1 MHYTFLIVLKFSL
14 HQTKGLVIICNGYS
28 TVTQMEACSLT
39 LHIEDIL
46 MLNSSWF
53 FLCLFLLLFYPPPP
67 QKKTPEKTI
76 TSKFTNLHFNLFK
89 LRVFTCMY
97 VKLHN
102 IACYYMY
109 WIFFFLKHK
118 QSLFFKHLSN
128 PAHLFLFSLVILC
141 KKNESIG
148 NGEPSP
154 S

>member
-67 QKKTPEKTI
+67 KKKPQKKQLLVNLLIYILTFLSYVYLHVCMSSYI
-76 TSKFTNLHFNLFK
+76 TLH
-89 LRVFTCMY
+89 VTTCIGY
-97 VKLHN
+97 
-102 IACYYMY
+102 
-109 WIFFFLKHK
+109 FFFFET
-118 QSLFFKHLSN
+118 QTIPFFQT
-128 PAHLFLFSLVILC
+128 FI
-141 KKNESIG
+141 
-148 NGEPSP
+148 
-154 S
+154 

>member
-1 MHYTFLIVLKFSL
+1 
-14 HQTKGLVIICNGYS
+14 
-28 TVTQMEACSLT
+28 MEACSLT

-53 FLCLFLLLFYPPPP
+53 FFMSFFVVVLSPPP
-67 QKKTPEKTI
+67 KKNPEKTI

-109 WIFFFLKHK
+109 WIVFGFFET
-118 QSLFFKHLSN
+118 QTIPFFKHLSN
-128 PAHLFLFSLVILC
+128 PAHLFYFRW
-141 KKNESIG
+141 
-148 NGEPSP
+148 
-154 S
+154 

>member
-1 MHYTFLIVLKFSL
+1 MSFF
-14 HQTKGLVIICNGYS
+14 GLS
-28 TVTQMEACSLT
+28 T
-39 LHIEDIL
+39 
-46 MLNSSWF
+46 
-53 FLCLFLLLFYPPPP
+53 PPP
-67 QKKTPEKTI
+67 PEKTI

-109 WIFFFLKHK
+109 WIVFFFLKHK

-154 S
+154 LLKKNPPKLIHGILGASWKGILQKISLTKFWNWDVHVCLNKIFRVTRFWSCMYK